1 MKTVYIVRHAKSS
14 WNHPDLSDE
23 ERPLLEKGKK
33 RTKKVIDSLLEKNI
47 SVDYIISSP
56 AVRAYETAK
65 ILAHA
70 LKYPLENIRQDPH
83 VYFADGDSLFSQFYD
98 IPDTFESLMIVG
110 HNPALTD
117 FVNHFMKPRIDN
129 LPTSGLV
136 CINFDTDHWDKVPSL
151 KGKVSFSLFPKAL

>member
-1 MKTVYIVRHAKSS
+1 MPNPPGIIRIC
-14 WNHPDLSDE
+14 PDE

-47 SVDYIISSP
+47 SLDYIISSP
-56 AVRAYETAK
+56 AVRALETAQ

-70 LKYPLENIRQDPH
+70 LKYPPENIKVDPH
-83 VYFADGDSLFSQFYD
+83 VYFADGESLFSQFYD
-98 IPDTFESLMIVG
+98 IPDKYESLMIVG

-136 CINFDTDHWDKVPSL
+136 SISFDTNLWDKVPAL
-151 KGKVSFSLFPKAL
+151 QGKVNFILFPKAL